1 MPRLCVKLVEKL
13 YDLGG
18 SIIENLHDLSTIA
31 FSTFYK
37 KPSYVDRYGSYSHVL
52 NKFSTHSSTIKCSLL
67 TDKVII
73 FSTISTVLITMS
85 TELINKGFNNIYEIN
100 R

>member
-13 YDLGG
+13 YGLSG
-18 SIIENLHDLSTIA
+18 SIIENPHNLSTIA

-37 KPSYVDRYGSYSHVL
+37 KPSYVDRYSSYSHVL
-52 NKFSTHSSTIKCSLL
+52 NKFSTHSSTIKYSLL
-67 TDKVII
+67 TDII
-73 FSTISTVLITMS
+73 TTFSTISTALITMS

>member
-1 MPRLCVKLVEKL
+1 MPKLCVKLVEKL
-13 YDLGG
+13 YNLGG
-18 SIIENLHDLSTIA
+18 SIIENLHNLSTIA
-31 FSTFYK
+31 FNTFYK
-37 KPSYVDRYGSYSHVL
+37 KLSYVDRYGSYSHVL
-52 NKFSTHSSTIKCSLL
+52 NKFSTHSSTIKYSFL
-67 TDKVII
+67 TDTITI

>member
-1 MPRLCVKLVEKL
+1 MALVDQLLKT
-13 YDLGG
+13 Y
-18 SIIENLHDLSTIA
+18 I
-31 FSTFYK
+31 TFPQSLLAPFIK

-52 NKFSTHSSTIKCSLL
+52 NKFSTHSSTIKYSLL
-67 TDKVII
+67 TDII
-73 FSTISTVLITMS
+73 TTFSTISTVLITMS

>member
-13 YDLGG
+13 YGLGG
-18 SIIENLHDLSTIA
+18 SIIENPHNLSTIA
-31 FSTFYK
+31 FSTFYI
-37 KPSYVDRYGSYSHVL
+37 KPGYVDRYCSYSHVL
-52 NKFSTHSSTIKCSLL
+52 NKFSTHSSTIKYSLL
-67 TDKVII
+67 TDII
-73 FSTISTVLITMS
+73 TTFSTISTVLITMS

>member
-13 YDLGG
+13 YDLSG
-18 SIIENLHDLSTIA
+18 SIIENPYNLSTIA

-37 KPSYVDRYGSYSHVL
+37 KLSYVDRYGSYSHVL
-52 NKFSTHSSTIKCSLL
+52 NKFSTHSSTIKYSFL
-67 TDKVII
+67 TDTITI
-73 FSTISTVLITMS
+73 FSTISTALITIS

>member
-1 MPRLCVKLVEKL
+1 MPKLCVKLVEKL
-13 YDLGG
+13 YNLGG
-18 SIIENLHDLSTIA
+18 SIIENLHNLSTIA

-52 NKFSTHSSTIKCSLL
+52 NKFSTHSSTIKYSLL
-67 TDKVII
+67 TDKIII

>member
-1 MPRLCVKLVEKL
+1 MPKLCVKLVEKL
-13 YDLGG
+13 YNLGG
-18 SIIENLHDLSTIA
+18 SIIENPYNLSTIA

-37 KPSYVDRYGSYSHVL
+37 KLSYVDRYGSYSHVL
-52 NKFSTHSSTIKCSLL
+52 NKFSTHSSTIKYSFL
-67 TDKVII
+67 TDTITI

-85 TELINKGFNNIYEIN
+85 IELINKGFNNIYEIN

>member
-13 YDLGG
+13 YGLSG
-18 SIIENLHDLSTIA
+18 SIIENLHNLSTIA

-52 NKFSTHSSTIKCSLL
+52 NKFSTHSSTIKYSLL
-67 TDKVII
+67 TDII
-73 FSTISTVLITMS
+73 TTFSTISTVLITMS

>member
-1 MPRLCVKLVEKL
+1 MPKLCVKLVEKL
-13 YDLGG
+13 YNLGG
-18 SIIENLHDLSTIA
+18 SIIENPYNLSTIA

-37 KPSYVDRYGSYSHVL
+37 KLSYVDRYGSYSHVL
-52 NKFSTHSSTIKCSLL
+52 NKFSTHSSTIKYSFL
-67 TDKVII
+67 TDTITI
-73 FSTISTVLITMS
+73 FSTISIVLITMS